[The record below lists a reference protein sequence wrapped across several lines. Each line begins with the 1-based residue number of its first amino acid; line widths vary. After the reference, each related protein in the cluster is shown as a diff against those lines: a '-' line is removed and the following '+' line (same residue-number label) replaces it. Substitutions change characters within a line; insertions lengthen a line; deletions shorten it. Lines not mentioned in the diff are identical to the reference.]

1 MSGVDWDEHRER
13 FAAQRAATGI
23 TIKEY
28 TEQHGLSFNTA
39 RKHLNSKKN
48 PAMNAGP
55 GGDHL
60 GDHLGKTEKNPRKT
74 SANSKQKTANKG
86 AELTKTDKSNAK
98 KSFRALPNKR
108 SIPAG
113 KKVNN
118 NSGID
123 NCDTRSFDNND
134 PQMIPEKVAKKGI
147 RKTAK
152 ATKGKMIPL
161 AGPNVVALPSS
172 EATKKML
179 EKGPEHHLRLVIEMA
194 NESALRYR
202 ASVDQEAER
211 LQAEI
216 DDIKP
221 GDEIEGVHPSV
232 RLRGLL
238 EDSAY
243 FMNDFTSRLAAIYQ
257 GESKLQQGAEKL
269 RQAARQQQFKE
280 AEAQEKLGLAR
291 EQMELKRRESDHRIG
306 ADARAAR
313 VIATALRM
321 REREELDDIGV
332 AEYIERQGVSVPAML
347 AAQALRAIAAIEPP
361 VADNTIDED
370 ELEKDALAYHQ
381 QQKEHPE
388 WLANRRAEVAKVV
401 EDLGCGDIDANG
413 DRKAGEF
420 DAGDEDLDLDL
431 SATSDIYDVP
441 NDAYDDDEEIAI
453 DPPEEA

>member
-1 MSGVDWDEHRER
+1 MSGIDWDVHRER

-55 GGDHL
+55 AGDHL
-60 GDHLGKTEKNPRKT
+60 GDHSSKTAKKPRKT
-74 SANSKQKTANKG
+74 SLNSKQKAANNTAK
-86 AELTKTDKSNAK
+86 LTETDKSSGN
-98 KSFRALPNKR
+98 KSFRAPPKKR
-108 SIPAG
+108 TSPAG
-113 KKVNN
+113 GKDNN
-118 NSGID
+118 NSEIGNEINGSLEGD
-123 NCDTRSFDNND
+123 D
-134 PQMIPEKVAKKGI
+134 PQMIREKGARKGI
-147 RKTAK
+147 KKPAK
-152 ATKGKMIPL
+152 ATKGQMIPL
-161 AGPNVVALPSS
+161 TGSNVVALPSS

-179 EKGPEHHLRLVIEMA
+179 EQGPEHHLRLVIEMA

-202 ASVDQEAER
+202 SAVDQEAER
-211 LQAEI
+211 LQEEI
-216 DDIKP
+216 DDIQP
-221 GDEIEGVHPSV
+221 GDKIEGVHPSV
-232 RLRGLL
+232 KLRGLL
-238 EDSAY
+238 EDAAY

-257 GESKLQQGAEKL
+257 GGSKLQQGDEKL

-280 AEAQEKLGLAR
+280 AEAKEKLALAHQQIEMKGR
-291 EQMELKRRESDHRIG
+291 ELEHRIG

-361 VADNTIDED
+361 VADNTVDE
-370 ELEKDALAYHQ
+370 EQLEKDAQAYHQ

-420 DAGDEDLDLDL
+420 DAGDEDLDLDP

-441 NDAYDDDEEIAI
+441 NEAYDDDEEIAI
-453 DPPEEA
+453 DPPEDV

>member
-1 MSGVDWDEHRER
+1 MSGIDWDEHRER

-48 PAMNAGP
+48 PAMNADP
-55 GGDHL
+55 AGDHL
-60 GDHLGKTEKNPRKT
+60 GDHSGKAAKKPLKS
-74 SANSKQKTANKG
+74 SANSKQKAANKG
-86 AELTKTDKSNAK
+86 AELTKTDKSNSN
-98 KSFRALPNKR
+98 KSFRAPPKKR
-108 SIPAG
+108 APSAG
-113 KKVNN
+113 GKSNN
-118 NSGID
+118 NNNINDERGG
-123 NCDTRSFDNND
+123 SFDASD
-134 PQMIPEKVAKKGI
+134 PQMIPEKGGKKGI
-147 RKTAK
+147 KKTAK
-152 ATKGKMIPL
+152 ATKGQMIPL

-179 EKGPEHHLRLVIEMA
+179 EQGPEHHLRLVIEMA

-202 ASVDQEAER
+202 AAVDQEAER
-211 LQAEI
+211 LQQEI
-216 DDIKP
+216 DDIQP
-221 GDEIEGVHPSV
+221 DDEIEGVHPSV
-232 RLRGLL
+232 KLRGLL

-291 EQMELKRRESDHRIG
+291 EQLELKRRESEHRIG

-332 AEYIERQGVSVPAML
+332 AEYIERQGVSVPPML

-361 VADNTIDED
+361 VADNTVDE
-370 ELEKDALAYHQ
+370 EQLEKDAQAYHQ

-388 WLANRRAEVAKVV
+388 WLSNRRAEVAKVV

-420 DAGDEDLDLDL
+420 DAGDDDLDLDP

-453 DPPEEA
+453 DPPEDV

>member
-1 MSGVDWDEHRER
+1 MSGISWDEHRER
-13 FAAQRAATGI
+13 FAAQRADTGI

-28 TEQHGLSFNTA
+28 SEQNGLSFNTA
-39 RKHLNSKKN
+39 RKHLNLKKN
-48 PAMNAGP
+48 SAMNADQA
-55 GGDHL
+55 GDHL
-60 GDHLGKTEKNPRKT
+60 GDHSGKTVKKTRHPRANNKQNT
-74 SANSKQKTANKG
+74 ANNNSKI
-86 AELTKTDKSNAK
+86 TKTDKLAGD
-98 KSFRALPNKR
+98 KSFRAPPKKRTSDSKLQSNK
-108 SIPAG
+108 
-113 KKVNN
+113 NN
-118 NSGID
+118 RID
-123 NCDTRSFDNND
+123 NGRAGSFDAND

-147 RKTAK
+147 KKTAK
-152 ATKGKMIPL
+152 ATKGQMIPL
-161 AGPNVVALPSS
+161 LGSNVVALPSS

-179 EKGPEHHLRLVIEMA
+179 EQGPEHHLRLVIEMA

-202 ASVDQEAER
+202 AAVDQEAAR
-211 LQAEI
+211 LQEEI
-216 DDIKP
+216 DDIQP
-221 GDEIEGVHPSV
+221 GDEIEGVHPSIK
-232 RLRGLL
+232 LRGLL

-291 EQMELKRRESDHRIG
+291 EQMEMKRRDLEHRIG

-361 VADNTIDED
+361 VADNTVDE
-370 ELEKDALAYHQ
+370 EQLEKDAQAYHQ
-381 QQKEHPE
+381 QQREHPE

-401 EDLGCGDIDANG
+401 EELGCGDIDATG

-420 DAGDEDLDLDL
+420 DAGDEDLDLDP

-441 NDAYDDDEEIAI
+441 NDAYDNEEEIAI
-453 DPPEEA
+453 DPPEEV